1 MNMNALRDAIEDASH
16 ASEISLA
23 TLTIISERRDAK
35 IDSWAIIGVLEQIEK
50 IRDCLTTMDEE
61 LVRMEGA
68 SV

>member
-1 MNMNALRDAIEDASH
+1 MNMDILRDAVEDASH

-23 TLTIISERRDAK
+23 TLTIISERRDTD

-61 LVRMEGA
+61 LVKA
-68 SV
+68 

>member
-1 MNMNALRDAIEDASH
+1 MNMDVLRDAVEDASH

-61 LVRMEGA
+61 LVKA
-68 SV
+68 

>member
-1 MNMNALRDAIEDASH
+1 MNMDILRDAVEDASH

-61 LVRMEGA
+61 LVKA
-68 SV
+68 